1 MVATWWGGVFFLLD
15 LGRVSVVRGRWFFS
29 LPDPPTP
36 SLSLWLFAR
45 RVVRHFASLCLYCI
59 FLRRRRLCG
68 GVDFGLALASTGSGA
83 RDLFTASA
91 GTLRRGCLAPVTP
104 WILRSWAWPRALL
117 PTRVSTRQASYP
129 PTDPPA
135 PRCVVRWRFHR
146 SLITVV

>member
-1 MVATWWGGVFFLLD
+1 VATWWGGFFFLLD
-15 LGRVSVVRGRWFFS
+15 LGRVSVVRGRCFFLS
-29 LPDPPTP
+29 LPHPPTP
-36 SLSLWLFAR
+36 SLSLFAR
-45 RVVRHFASLCLYCI
+45 SSSALRFTLPLLY
-59 FLRRRRLCG
+59 FSPAAAPLSR
-68 GVDFGLALASTGSGA
+68 VDFGLALASTGSGA

-117 PTRVSTRQASYP
+117 PTRVSTRQASHSH
-129 PTDPPA
+129 PPA